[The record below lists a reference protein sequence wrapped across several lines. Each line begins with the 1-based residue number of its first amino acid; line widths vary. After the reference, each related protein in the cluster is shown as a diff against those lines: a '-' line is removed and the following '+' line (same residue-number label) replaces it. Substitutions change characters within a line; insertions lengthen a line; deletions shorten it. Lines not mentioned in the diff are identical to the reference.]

1 MRALSFLTLLRRS
14 FRTQLTALAVLL
26 VVLTNLI
33 LVGGMTLA
41 FLSDA
46 DRNGHAEVE
55 SVGRLAATALIG
67 PLLEANY
74 AEVADIARDA
84 VALKEIGYIQIALSN
99 GVQLVQVG
107 SQRVGPWSPV
117 MYEQPLRYG
126 PQTLGSLRLQMSNAP
141 WESALPGWLVAQGV
155 SICLSLGLAYLL
167 FHGFIRTVE
176 QRIQALKQATEAFV
190 AGHTE
195 ARADL
200 SGEDELAEFG
210 RAFDAAMQDIAT
222 SQARLRDSIEAAQAA
237 NVAKSRFLATMSH
250 EIRTPLNGVLGL
262 TQLMLMAP
270 TSPEDQQKY
279 LRTILSSGTTLLA
292 LLNDVLDLSKVEAGR
307 LTLETLAFSPA
318 QLLHDAAALMEV
330 NATDKGLGWTVAWTG
345 GTDRVLGD
353 PHRLRQM
360 LSNLMGNAVKFTE
373 TGHIHIQGAE
383 VDGADSGGWVC
394 LRFSVQDTG
403 IGIAPDKL
411 GQLFKPFSQVDA
423 SDTRKFGGTGL
434 GLSIVRSLA
443 EQMGGRVG
451 VDSVPGQGSTFWFE
465 VRLKRHVEAEPP
477 TVPQEVSA
485 ESAEAADSA
494 EVAATTGCV
503 LLVEDNLTNRMVV
516 EKLLLKAGY
525 RVLNADNGAEGV
537 ACYLAHQADIHVVLM
552 DVQMPVMDG
561 LQATRTIRQHEAQTG
576 ARHTPVVGLTAN
588 AYAEDRT
595 ACLAAGMD
603 DFVTKPISVHHLL
616 QVVAQYRTSVR

>member
-1 MRALSFLTLLRRS
+1 MRALPFLTPLRRS

-26 VVLTNLI
+26 VVLTNCI

-41 FLSDA
+41 FLGDA
-46 DRNGHAEVE
+46 ERNEHAEVE
-55 SVGRLAATALIG
+55 SVGRLAATALVG
-67 PLLEANY
+67 PMLEANY

-84 VALKEIGYIQIALSN
+84 VAAKEIGYIQVALPD

-107 SQRVGPWSPV
+107 AQRSGKWSPV

-126 PQTLGSLRLQMSNAP
+126 KQTLGTLRLQMSNAP

-176 QRIQALKQATEAFV
+176 QRIQALKHATEAFV

-237 NVAKSRFLATMSH
+237 SVAKSRFLATMSH

-307 LTLETLAFSPA
+307 LVLETLAFSPD

-345 GTDRVLGD
+345 GPGQVLGD
-353 PHRLRQM
+353 PYRLRQM

-373 TGHIHIQGAE
+373 TGHIHIQGTE
-383 VDGADSGGWVC
+383 VEGSESGGWVC
-394 LRFSVQDTG
+394 LRFAVQDTG
-403 IGIAPDKL
+403 IGIAPDRL

-423 SDTRKFGGTGL
+423 SDTRKFGGSGL

-451 VDSVPGQGSTFWFE
+451 VDSVLGQGSTFWFE
-465 VRLKRHVEAEPP
+465 VRLKRHAGAWPATAPRQVAL
-477 TVPQEVSA
+477 A
-485 ESAEAADSA
+485 ESAEP
-494 EVAATTGCV
+494 TPTGGCV
-503 LLVEDNLTNRMVV
+503 LLVEDNLTNRLVV

-525 RVLNADNGAEGV
+525 RVLNADNGALGV
-537 ACYLAHQADIHVVLM
+537 ECYLAHQADIQLVLM

-561 LQATRTIRQHEAQTG
+561 LEATRTIRQHEAQTG

-603 DFVTKPISVHHLL
+603 DFVTKPINVSHLL
-616 QVVAQYRTSVR
+616 QVVAQYRTSAR

>member
-26 VVLTNLI
+26 VVLTNFI

-46 DRNGHAEVE
+46 ERNEHAEVE

-67 PLLEANY
+67 PMLEANY

-84 VALKEIGYIQIALSN
+84 VALKEIGYIQITLPD

-117 MYEQPLRYG
+117 VYEQPLRYG
-126 PQTLGSLRLQMSNAP
+126 KQTLGTLQLQMSNAP
-141 WESALPGWLVAQGV
+141 WESALPGWLVVQGV

-237 NVAKSRFLATMSH
+237 SVAKSRFLATMSH

-307 LTLETLAFSPA
+307 LTLEAQTFSPA

-330 NATDKGLGWTVAWTG
+330 NATDKGLGWTVTWTG
-345 GTDRVLGD
+345 SPDPVLGD

-373 TGHIHIQGAE
+373 TGHIHIQGTEVEGAE
-383 VDGADSGGWVC
+383 SGGWVC

-403 IGIAPDKL
+403 IGIAPHKL
-411 GQLFKPFSQVDA
+411 GQLFQPFSQVDA
-423 SDTRKFGGTGL
+423 SDTRKFGGSGL

-451 VDSVPGQGSTFWFE
+451 VHSVPGQGSTFWFE
-465 VRLKRHVEAEPP
+465 VRLKRHVGAWP
-477 TVPQEVSA
+477 TTAPRQEVLA
-485 ESAEAADSA
+485 ESAEPA
-494 EVAATTGCV
+494 EAAATAGCV

-516 EKLLLKAGY
+516 EKLLLKVGY

-603 DFVTKPISVHHLL
+603 DFVTKPISVNHLL